1 MDRTKDLSFFLIDLM
16 KSVIRKEDLLNEK
29 ADELILQIGK
39 EIDRM
44 KVNNLP
50 TDDIEFLHDTALWLK
65 SEVLGESI
73 HTHWHSP

>member
-39 EIDRM
+39 EIDRL
-44 KVNNLP
+44 KVNNQP
-50 TDDIEFLHDTALWLK
+50 TDDIDYLHDIALWLK
-65 SEVLGESI
+65 SEVL
-73 HTHWHSP
+73 

>member
-50 TDDIEFLHDTALWLK
+50 TDDIEFLYDTALWLK
-65 SEVLGESI
+65 SEVL
-73 HTHWHSP
+73 

>member
-39 EIDRM
+39 EIDRL
-44 KVNNLP
+44 KVNNQP
-50 TDDIEFLHDTALWLK
+50 TDDIDFLHDTALWLK
-65 SEVLGESI
+65 SEI
-73 HTHWHSP
+73 I

>member
-39 EIDRM
+39 EMDRM

-50 TDDIEFLHDTALWLK
+50 MDDIEFLHDTALWLK
-65 SEVLGESI
+65 SEVL
-73 HTHWHSP
+73 

>member
-65 SEVLGESI
+65 SEIL
-73 HTHWHSP
+73 

>member
-16 KSVIRKEDLLNEK
+16 KSVIRKEDLLKEK

-39 EIDRM
+39 ERERM

-65 SEVLGESI
+65 SEVL
-73 HTHWHSP
+73 